1 MLNSFPR
8 VITQKLNC
16 CQLDHKSE
24 IHDATLMYISNF
36 QFYCFTVSITIWIF
50 HRDCHM
56 IAGNLQSFYL
66 LLVGSVFRALACIL
80 YELFIGEPPFF
91 ADGLYRLI
99 DMVVHNPVR
108 WPSEFPPLL
117 RDFLERLLIKDPR
130 TRLTWP
136 ALLDHEYIKDLV
148 QGT

>member
-1 MLNSFPR
+1 MRFLA
-8 VITQKLNC
+8 VDC
-16 CQLDHKSE
+16 CCTYS
-24 IHDATLMYISNF
+24 
-36 QFYCFTVSITIWIF
+36 
-50 HRDCHM
+50 
-56 IAGNLQSFYL
+56 
-66 LLVGSVFRALACIL
+66 RALACIL

-117 RDFLERLLIKDPR
+117 RDFLERLLIKDPH
-130 TRLTWP
+130 TRLSWP

-148 QGT
+148 EGTFVTVMLS

>member
-1 MLNSFPR
+1 MVLF
-8 VITQKLNC
+8 
-16 CQLDHKSE
+16 D
-24 IHDATLMYISNF
+24 
-36 QFYCFTVSITIWIF
+36 
-50 HRDCHM
+50 
-56 IAGNLQSFYL
+56 
-66 LLVGSVFRALACIL
+66 RALACIL

-117 RDFLERLLIKDPR
+117 RDFLERLLIKDPQ
-130 TRLTWP
+130 TRLSWP

-148 QGT
+148 QGMVLGLNTLLSQSLSYRSLIALILPLIFTYFVIFST

>member
-1 MLNSFPR
+1 
-8 VITQKLNC
+8 V
-16 CQLDHKSE
+16 
-24 IHDATLMYISNF
+24 
-36 QFYCFTVSITIWIF
+36 
-50 HRDCHM
+50 
-56 IAGNLQSFYL
+56 
-66 LLVGSVFRALACIL
+66 VGRALACIL
-80 YELFIGEPPFF
+80 YELYIGEPPFF

-117 RDFLERLLIKDPR
+117 RDFLERLLIKDPC

-148 QGT
+148 QGTSLFSHN